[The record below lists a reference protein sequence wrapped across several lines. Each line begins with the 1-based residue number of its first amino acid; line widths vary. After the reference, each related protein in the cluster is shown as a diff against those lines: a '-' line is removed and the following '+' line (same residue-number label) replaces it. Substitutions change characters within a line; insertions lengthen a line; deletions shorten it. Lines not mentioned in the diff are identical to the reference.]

1 MVNAAHLT
9 KLDAVNEMLLSIG
22 ETPVQSLGSGLQ
34 DASIAESVLDRTNR
48 IIQLKGWHVNTRR
61 NIELTKNAS
70 DQFAVGIDTLKIDT
84 VNPSGGRQF
93 QTPGSSGYINASLR
107 RSADNTMFLLYDV
120 DNDSE
125 TWPNDTTL
133 TVDIVSLIDFAKLT
147 PSLQVYVAASAG
159 RRFQKGAVS
168 SRVLDEFTREDVQ
181 TALIDAVQED
191 MENSDINMLRDNAA
205 TRNIVHRYNP
215 NYGN

>member
-1 MVNAAHLT
+1 MVNAANLS

-34 DASIAESVLDRTNR
+34 DAAIAEAVLDRTNR

-61 NIELTKNAS
+61 NIVLSKNS
-70 DQFAVGIDTLKIDT
+70 DDQFVVGIDTLKVDT
-84 VNPSGGRQF
+84 VNPSGGRSF
-93 QTPGSSGYINASLR
+93 STPGSSGYINASLR
-107 RSADNTMFLLYDV
+107 RAGDNTKFLLYDV

-125 TWPNDTTL
+125 TWPNDTNL
-133 TVDIVSLIDFAKLT
+133 TVDIVSLVDFAKLT
-147 PSLQVYVAASAG
+147 PSLQVYVAAAAG

-181 TALIDAVQED
+181 AAMIDAIQED
-191 MENSDINMLRDNAA
+191 MENTDINMLRDNRS
-205 TRNIVHRYNP
+205 THNIVYRYNP